1 MDRSE
6 TLWSGAGGL
15 ARKSGPHWS
24 PASVTQV
31 QSSITP
37 LCSLLYTK
45 GHGLQTEQ
53 GGKAVLPRD
62 VTDTDRGVQNKREPA
77 GDPPGR
83 VGPADS

>member
-24 PASVTQV
+24 PASGTQV

-62 VTDTDRGVQNKREPA
+62 VTDTDRGLH
-77 GDPPGR
+77 GPGKL
-83 VGPADS
+83 GPLRSPEQEGACR